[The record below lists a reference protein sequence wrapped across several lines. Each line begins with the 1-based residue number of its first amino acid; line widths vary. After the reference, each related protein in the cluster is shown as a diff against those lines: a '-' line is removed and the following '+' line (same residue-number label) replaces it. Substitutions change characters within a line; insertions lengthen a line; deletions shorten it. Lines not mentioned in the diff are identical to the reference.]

1 MYAPLAH
8 ERLYIFIQCF
18 ILVWHSSVD
27 GNVNLMVWR
36 LVHHFSLVNG
46 FMYQHT
52 KLLIMWWFWEQY
64 TADSGVCDA
73 VRLIE
78 PWTWSNLVKK
88 KKKKK
93 IGLFFFFWI
102 KGSAPSAGS
111 SPLQLL
117 LPCGEP
123 RTRHTHTPIS
133 LAAVARACLCN
144 SNVIPAA
151 IITTFWYGCICMEML
166 AQWRP
171 PSGVRLILLAG
182 YVAS

>member
-8 ERLYIFIQCF
+8 ERLHICIQCF

-36 LVHHFSLVNG
+36 LVHHFSLVDG
-46 FMYQHT
+46 FMY
-52 KLLIMWWFWEQY
+52 IMWWFWEQY

-93 IGLFFFFWI
+93 IGLFFFFLI

-133 LAAVARACLCN
+133 LWQLLRE
-144 SNVIPAA
+144 PAYVTA
-151 IITTFWYGCICMEML
+151 MSFQLPLSPHFDMDVFVWKCWL
-166 AQWRP
+166 
-171 PSGVRLILLAG
+171 SGTLPQVLG
-182 YVAS
+182 